1 MRALIKTV
9 AFLVL
14 VLALLGVAYLAHL
27 AHLAQSPLATV
38 ACGGFGW
45 GLGMLA
51 SAVGEL

>member
-1 MRALIKTV
+1 MRTLIKTL
-9 AFLVL
+9 AYLVL
-14 VLALLGVAYLAHL
+14 VLALLGVAYL